1 MLSIENATHKE
12 CLNENESTKR
22 ACIFALRDIISS
34 QSYELREKVWL
45 VIFLTWSAIKPAKAI

>member
-34 QSYELREKVWL
+34 QSYELREKSL
-45 VIFLTWSAIKPAKAI
+45 ACYLLDFGAL